1 MIDQNNS
8 IISNDIGGYSL
19 DNVNLFRM
27 ISKISEGV
35 ADNYEKIIEHEKKIA
50 ELSTRVDTLE
60 QKYHTSIISM
70 YGYNKGITS
79 TYTL

>member
-8 IISNDIGGYSL
+8 IITNDIGGYTL

-50 ELSTRVDTLE
+50 GLSIRIDTLE
-60 QKYHTSIISM
+60 QKYPTSILSM
-70 YGYNKGITS
+70 
-79 TYTL
+79 

>member
-1 MIDQNNS
+1 MIVQNNS
-8 IISNDIGGYSL
+8 IISNDIGGYTL

-50 ELSTRVDTLE
+50 GLSIRVDTLE
-60 QKYHTSIISM
+60 QKYPSSILSM
-70 YGYNKGITS
+70 
-79 TYTL
+79 

>member
-1 MIDQNNS
+1 MIDQINS
-8 IISNDIGGYSL
+8 VITNDIGGYTL

-50 ELSTRVDTLE
+50 GLSIRVDTLE
-60 QKYHTSIISM
+60 QKYPTSIASM
-70 YGYNKGITS
+70 
-79 TYTL
+79 